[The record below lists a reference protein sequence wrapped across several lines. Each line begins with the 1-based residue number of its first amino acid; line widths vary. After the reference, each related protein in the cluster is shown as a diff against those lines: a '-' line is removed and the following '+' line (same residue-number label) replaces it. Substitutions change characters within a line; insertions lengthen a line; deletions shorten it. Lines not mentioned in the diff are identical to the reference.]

1 MTAMGIVTVLLV
13 HSVVAGELPEGTAVK
28 SPLGLDTALSR
39 PVEVAQGWRYPP
51 YGYRWRPAPR
61 YVLVYPDYDRSP
73 RYSSGEPPWRPVSL
87 SLSAGFAYCAGA
99 DVAVGGP
106 GAAFG
111 VRLGA
116 GLVDRLSLTVALE
129 GTGSRREGQDESEA
143 AALLGLQWYPLPF
156 LYFRGAFG
164 AGVVSLAGPG
174 GNSDYAGSASG
185 VVHPALSAAIGLEIA
200 DSAGFAFGLE
210 GASTWIYVPGENWN
224 AVQISMVVSFF

>member
-13 HSVVAGELPEGTAVK
+13 HSVVAGELPEGTAAK

-51 YGYRWRPAPR
+51 YGYGWRPAPR
-61 YVLVYPDYDRSP
+61 YVVVYPDYDRSP
-73 RYSSGEPPWRPVSL
+73 RYGSGEQPWRPVSL
-87 SLSAGFAYCAGA
+87 SLSAGFAYCAAA
-99 DVAVGGP
+99 DVAMGES

-129 GTGSRREGQDESEA
+129 GIGSRHGGQDDSEA

-156 LYFRGAFG
+156 MYFRGAFG
-164 AGVVSLAGPG
+164 AGVVSYANPG
-174 GNSDYAGSASG
+174 GDSDYAGSASN
-185 VVHPALSAAIGLEIA
+185 VVHPALSAAIGLEIG

-210 GASTWIYVPGENWN
+210 GGSTWIHVPGKDWGS
-224 AVQISMVVSFF
+224 VQISMVVSFF